1 MESVL
6 FCYSAGHVTNKLPF
20 IGLLQRLPLEGK
32 LAFARNEQMTDEV

>member
-20 IGLLQRLPLEGK
+20 LVLTHELIMD
-32 LAFARNEQMTDEV
+32 N